1 MEEKII
7 NKPELFEIT
16 KKDSTFTV
24 LFFIA
29 SVLLS
34 AFGVFGGFR
43 GGFAVTVIILIVLMA
58 IYLWKKEIK
67 LGLFGY
73 ISAVLAVALS
83 FGFAVTSD
91 SVIRFF
97 SFIAVVLL
105 SLSCFTSLFDNRPET
120 GDLGL
125 FVKIL
130 LPIFEQVFPN
140 FNKIFLSL
148 FSVGGEKR
156 KNLLKAVLGIV
167 FAIPVLLVVV
177 PLLMSSDA
185 AFSGLAEKVAGNL
198 ALSVLKIALGILIG
212 WFVVAYCLSVKKSEL
227 CEIKENSFKGIDG
240 IIISSFLAM
249 ISVCYMAYLFSQ
261 LAYFFSAFSG
271 FLPENY
277 SFTPAEYAR
286 RGFFEMSVIAAI
298 NFIIIFAVLLLSAK
312 KNGKICVIS
321 RIFCTF
327 VGIFTL
333 IIIST
338 AVSKMV
344 LYIDRFG
351 MTRLRIGTSAFML
364 FLSVVFISLML
375 RLFIQRIRVVK
386 TAFITAGIVLA
397 LLSNFNINSIIA
409 DYNYTAYMNKSLKN
423 MDAAT
428 IYELGDE
435 GVPYLV
441 KLLNVKDSETA
452 EEAEYYLQKCVIDG
466 DYYELDSKNTE
477 YSTVYKIKDKRYDK
491 IAEFGVSRN
500 MAYKVLDE
508 FIKENPEILIDYH
521 ESASYLDYEEY

>member
-1 MEEKII
+1 MEEKVL
-7 NKPELFEIT
+7 NKPKLFEIT
-16 KKDSTFTV
+16 KKDSIFTV
-24 LFFIA
+24 LFFLS
-29 SVLLS
+29 SVMLS

-43 GGFAVTVIILIVLMA
+43 GGFAVSVIMLIVLMA
-58 IYLWKKEIK
+58 MYLWKNEIK
-67 LGLFGY
+67 IGLFGY
-73 ISAVLAVALS
+73 FSAVLAVAVSL
-83 FGFAVTSD
+83 GFAVTSD
-91 SVIRFF
+91 AAIRFF

-105 SLSCFTSLFDNRPET
+105 ALSCFSSLYDSRPET
-120 GDLGL
+120 GDLGH

-140 FNKIFLSL
+140 FYITFLSL
-148 FSVGGEKR
+148 FSGGGEKK
-156 KNLLKAVLGIV
+156 KNLLKSVLGIV

-198 ALSVLKIALGILIG
+198 ALTVLKIALGILIG
-212 WFVVAYCLSVKKSEL
+212 WFVVTYCFSVKKSEL
-227 CEIKENSFKGIDG
+227 CEIKESSFKGIDG

-249 ISVCYMAYLFSQ
+249 ISVCYLAYLFSQ

-271 FLPENY
+271 FLPKDY

-298 NFIIIFAVLLLSAK
+298 NFVMIFAALLLSTK
-312 KNGKICVIS
+312 KNRKISVLS
-321 RIFCTF
+321 RILCTF
-327 VGIFTL
+327 IGIFTL

-338 AVSKMV
+338 AISKMV
-344 LYIDRFG
+344 LYINRFG

-364 FLSVVFISLML
+364 FLSVVFISLKL
-375 RLFIQRIRVVK
+375 RLFIPRIRGVK

-397 LLSNFNINSIIA
+397 LLSNLNVNSIIA

-423 MDAAT
+423 IDVAT

-441 KLLNVKDSETA
+441 KLLYAKDGDTA
-452 EEAEYYLQKCVIDG
+452 KKAGYYLQQCVISG
-466 DYYELDSKNTE
+466 DYYELDSKNE
-477 YSTVYKIKDKRYDK
+477 NDITVYKIKDKKYDK
-491 IAEFGVSRN
+491 ISEFGISRN
-500 MAYKVLDE
+500 RAYNVLDKY
-508 FIKENPEILIDYH
+508 IKENPEILIDYH
-521 ESASYLDYEEY
+521 DSDIYMDYDI